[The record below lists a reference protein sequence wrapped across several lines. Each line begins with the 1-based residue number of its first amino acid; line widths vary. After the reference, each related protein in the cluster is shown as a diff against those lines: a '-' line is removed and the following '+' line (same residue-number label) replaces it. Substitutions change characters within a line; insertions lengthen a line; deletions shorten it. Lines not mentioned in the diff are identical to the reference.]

1 MYTKLNSLAVN
12 RSHALDGTSL
22 GSHLKTTRET
32 CAESYNSSSEP
43 QTSYQTHDNPNDHLY
58 EKRKRRRESHNAV
71 ERRRRDVINDQIY
84 RLSTLLPDKES
95 NKTNKGAV
103 LRRSVDYIHLMQ
115 DTLRQYQQRIHE
127 MERILEIY
135 QRTETSYRPFSHAP
149 L

>member
-1 MYTKLNSLAVN
+1 MYTKLNSLTTN
-12 RSHALDGTSL
+12 RSNTLDTTSL
-22 GSHLKTTRET
+22 GGRLKTRDGCDT
-32 CAESYNSSSEP
+32 SSEL
-43 QTSYQTHDNPNDHLY
+43 QTSYQTHDQNDHLY

-135 QRTETSYRPFSHAP
+135 QRTDTAYRPFSHGP